1 MSKSEPPPL
10 AKAAGKPLQWL
21 TKLSDSSVAQKVVY
35 RGAKAG
41 MRAAGAAAS
50 AVFTA
55 TQKLSKPARLD
66 RPDTPSRFDLNM
78 TDEQRMMRD
87 MLARFGNDEMR
98 PAAEAADEACAPP
111 AALLQQSHELGISLL
126 AIPEA
131 LGGAAEQRSMVS
143 NALVAEELA
152 RGDMGLALAML
163 SPHAVATAL
172 VDWGAAEQQAKYLP
186 AFAGDDFVPA
196 AIALVE
202 PMPVFDPARPQTGAV
217 ATGDGGWKLH
227 GSKTMVPLGETAELF
242 VVAATILGV
251 GPRLF
256 LVERGAPGLEVTPAP
271 TMGLRAAG
279 LCRLDFDGVRIDR
292 SAMLGEPGREGF
304 DFDAFI
310 DRARIAWCDMA
321 VGGAQAVLDYVKT
334 YVNDR
339 KAFGEPVSNRQSVA
353 FMVADIAIELEGM
366 RLMTYRAASRAEQ
379 GKSVRRESY
388 LAKAQCATKGMK
400 IGTDGVQLL
409 GGHGFIK
416 DHPVERWYRHLR
428 GVGIYEG
435 ALLV

>member
-21 TKLSDSSVAQKVVY
+21 AKLGDSDVAQKVVY

-41 MRAAGAAAS
+41 MRAADAAAS

-55 TQKLSKPARLD
+55 KQKLSKPERLA
-66 RPDTPSRFDLNM
+66 PPAAAKLFDLNM
-78 TDEQRMMRD
+78 TDEQQMMRD
-87 MLARFGNDEMR
+87 MLKRFVEDEMR

-111 AALLQQSHELGISLL
+111 AALLQHSHELGISLL

-172 VDWGAAEQQAKYLP
+172 VDWGSAEQQAKYLP

-196 AIALVE
+196 AIALLE
-202 PMPVFDPARPQTGAV
+202 PSPVFDPARPQTGAV
-217 ATGDGGWKLH
+217 ATDDGGWKLH
-227 GSKTMVPLGETAELF
+227 GTKCMVPLGETAELF

-256 LVERGAPGLEVTPAP
+256 VVERGAPGLTVTPDPA
-271 TMGLRAAG
+271 MGLRAAG
-279 LCRLDFDGVRIDR
+279 LCRLDFDGVRVDR
-292 SAMLGEPGREGF
+292 DAILGEPGREGF

-310 DRARIAWCDMA
+310 DRSRIAWCAMA
-321 VGGAQAVLDYVKT
+321 VGGGQAVLDYVKT

-339 KAFGEPVSNRQSVA
+339 QAFGQPISNRQSVA
-353 FMVADIAIELEGM
+353 FLVADIAIELEGM

-379 GKSVRRESY
+379 GKTIRRESY
-388 LAKAQCATKGMK
+388 LARTQCAAKAMK